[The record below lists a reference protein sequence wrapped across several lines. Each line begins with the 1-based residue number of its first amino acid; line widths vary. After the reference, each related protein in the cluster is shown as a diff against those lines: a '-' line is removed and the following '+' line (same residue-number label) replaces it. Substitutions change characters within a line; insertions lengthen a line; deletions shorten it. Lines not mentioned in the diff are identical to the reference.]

1 MFSILASKMKL
12 FAVKFRRIFEV
23 FALRGMWRKFWAYFL
38 DFCVQKWSCFL
49 RSSDAF
55 WKFSPCEVYKNSSGR
70 IITIYA
76 SKNEAVC
83 REVQT
88 HFGSFLRTSFI
99 KRIWTH
105 FLDFCVQKWNCLLL
119 SSDAFS
125 KFSPDKVYG
134 EISGRIFTIYASKN
148 EAVCREV
155 HRHFGSFHLAIF
167 PEEVLG
173 ALSRFMRPKMKL
185 FAVEFRR
192 IFEVFALRSLWR
204 KF

>member
-88 HFGSFLRTSFI
+88 HFGSFLRASFM
-99 KRIWTH
+99 KRIWAH
-105 FLDFCVQKWNCLLL
+105 FLDFCVQKWSCLFL
-119 SSDAFS
+119 SSDAFWT
-125 KFSPDKVYG
+125 FSPD
-134 EISGRIFTIYASKN
+134 
-148 EAVCREV
+148 EV
-155 HRHFGSFHLAIF
+155 LKK
-167 PEEVLG
+167 VLG
-173 ALSRFMRPKMKL
+173 AFSRFMRPKTKL
-185 FAVEFRR
+185 FAVKFRC
-192 IFEVFALRSLWR
+192 ILEVLHI
-204 KF
+204 